1 MWKIWD
7 GMVSVNS
14 IKRKWT
20 RLRLRPVRVFC
31 FHHVSDVFEPETM
44 WECDWMQTEVFKK
57 RILTLKEKYTFISLE
72 EAHAHIAN
80 DRFRVNNFAVLTS
93 DDGWA
98 SLKNILPWLAEE
110 KIPITL
116 FLNPMYM
123 DGKHFQSR
131 DSEVFLTK
139 EEVADLTERYEPF
152 ITIASHGWSHEDCL
166 KMSIPCST
174 VCPACRRYT
183 TAASSPCRVAS
194 TGIQTMISGNRS
206 IWITLKIPITTSS
219 STFAGSASSST
230 VLKPCSTVNIKTS

>member
-166 KMSIPCST
+166 KMSMESFKDSVSKSEEYLTPMKGKVPFYAFTFGRHNTKQFEFFEQCSL
-174 VCPACRRYT
+174 VP
-183 TAASSPCRVAS
+183 
-194 TGIQTMISGNRS
+194 
-206 IWITLKIPITTSS
+206 
-219 STFAGSASSST
+219 
-230 VLKPCSTVNIKTS
+230 VLKD

>member
-1 MWKIWD
+1 MWKILG
-7 GMVSVNS
+7 GMVTVNS
-14 IKRKWT
+14 IKRRWT
-20 RLRLRPVRVFC
+20 RLRLRPIRVFC

-166 KMSIPCST
+166 KMSMESFKDSVSKSEEYLTPMKGKVPFYAFT
-174 VCPACRRYT
+174 FGRHT
-183 TAASSPCRVAS
+183 TKQLEFLEQHSLVPVLIDGIVNYDDASCIHRECIDDGRKA
-194 TGIQTMISGNRS
+194 
-206 IWITLKIPITTSS
+206 
-219 STFAGSASSST
+219 
-230 VLKPCSTVNIKTS
+230 

>member
-166 KMSIPCST
+166 KMSMESFKDSVSKSEEYLTPMKGKVPFYAFT
-174 VCPACRRYT
+174 FGRHT
-183 TAASSPCRVAS
+183 TKQLEFLEQHSLVPVLIDGIVNYDDASCIHRECIDD
-194 TGIQTMISGNRS
+194 GRIS
-206 IWITLKIPITTSS
+206 
-219 STFAGSASSST
+219 
-230 VLKPCSTVNIKTS
+230 